1 MRATH
6 AKLIAPSVCK
16 TCTVSTSKSWHSL
29 AGQPRKQNI
38 KCNMSSQV
46 IEARFPSH
54 YKINNK
60 TMIVASL
67 GNDHSLDEVG
77 IAVSKCILESAD
89 L

>member
-1 MRATH
+1 MLRVYVRPALLVQASH
-6 AKLIAPSVCK
+6 GIVLQASPE
-16 TCTVSTSKSWHSL
+16 
-29 AGQPRKQNI
+29 NN

-60 TMIVASL
+60 IVASL
-67 GNDHSLDEVG
+67 DNDHSSDEVG
-77 IAVSKCILESAD
+77 IAVSNCILESAD